1 MAYYKNKE
9 VFALRNKMSANVKIA
24 LIIAFATVVWLWSG
38 LISKD
43 TPEQIN
49 QSTNTST
56 KVTVEQFIAQK
67 FTPQLTLNSH
77 TAPNRTVE
85 LKAQIAGAVKAV
97 PGERGSVVLKNQ
109 TVCALNEQER
119 PQYLEQAKAKLKQ
132 AEIAYKGATQLKT
145 AGYQSDLAIAQAK
158 ANLETAKLELTR
170 SQFDV
175 NQLNIKAP
183 FTAIIE
189 RRPVE
194 VGDYLSP
201 GQTCATLVELN
212 PLNIIAQA
220 SESDVA
226 KIKLGDQAR
235 ATFDNY
241 KTEQAT
247 LTYISSQANA
257 ATRGYLIEAI
267 VDNKDLQL
275 RAGISGQLH
284 IDLPALNAHLI
295 PASLILLDAEGD
307 IMVRAVDQKNR
318 VQQIKLTVVG
328 ETNNGLWVQ
337 GLPAQVSLITVGQN
351 YVSQG
356 ETIEIFPQDNP

>member
-1 MAYYKNKE
+1 
-9 VFALRNKMSANVKIA
+9 MSANVKIA
-24 LIIAFATVVWLWSG
+24 LMIAFATVIWLGSG

-43 TPEQIN
+43 TSEQV
-49 QSTNTST
+49 TSPNNISA
-56 KVTVEQFIAQK
+56 KVKVERFTAQTFI
-67 FTPQLTLNSH
+67 PQLTLNSH

-85 LKAQIAGAVKAV
+85 LKAQISGAVKAV
-97 PGERGSVVLKNQ
+97 PGERGSVVKKGQ
-109 TVCALNEQER
+109 TVCALDEQER

-132 AEIAYKGATQLKT
+132 AEIAYKGALQLKT

-170 SQFDV
+170 SQLDIDR
-175 NQLNIKAP
+175 LKIKAP

-194 VGDYLSP
+194 VGDYLSS
-201 GQTCATLVELN
+201 GQSCATLVELN

-226 KIKLGDQAR
+226 KLKLGDQAR
-235 ATFDNY
+235 ATFDDY

-257 ATRGYLIEAI
+257 ATRGYMIEAI

-275 RAGISGQLH
+275 RAGISGQLQL
-284 IDLPALNAHLI
+284 DLPVLTAHLI

-307 IMVRAVDQKNR
+307 IIVRAVDQKNR

-328 ETNNGLWVQ
+328 EAKNGLWVQ

-356 ETIEIFPQDNP
+356 EAIDTFSEDTP

>member
-1 MAYYKNKE
+1 
-9 VFALRNKMSANVKIA
+9 MSANVKIA
-24 LIIAFATVVWLWSG
+24 LMIAFATVIWLGSG

-43 TPEQIN
+43 TSEQV
-49 QSTNTST
+49 TSPNNISA
-56 KVTVEQFIAQK
+56 KVKVERFTAQTFI
-67 FTPQLTLNSH
+67 PQLTLNSH

-97 PGERGSVVLKNQ
+97 PGERGSVVKKGQ
-109 TVCALNEQER
+109 TVCALDEQER

-132 AEIAYKGATQLKT
+132 AEIAYKGALQLKT

-170 SQFDV
+170 SQLDIDR
-175 NQLNIKAP
+175 LKIKAP

-194 VGDYLSP
+194 VGDYLSS
-201 GQTCATLVELN
+201 GQSCATLVELN

-235 ATFDNY
+235 ATFDDY

-257 ATRGYLIEAI
+257 ATRGYMIEAI

-275 RAGISGQLH
+275 RAGISGQLQL
-284 IDLPALNAHLI
+284 DLPALTAHLI

-307 IMVRAVDQKNR
+307 IIVRAVDQKNR

-328 ETNNGLWVQ
+328 EAKNGLWVQ

-356 ETIEIFPQDNP
+356 ETIDTFSEDTP

>member
-1 MAYYKNKE
+1 
-9 VFALRNKMSANVKIA
+9 MSANVKIA
-24 LIIAFATVVWLWSG
+24 LMIAFATVIWLGSG

-43 TPEQIN
+43 TSEQV
-49 QSTNTST
+49 TSPNNISA
-56 KVTVEQFIAQK
+56 KVKVERFKAQTFI
-67 FTPQLTLNSH
+67 PQLTLNSH

-97 PGERGSVVLKNQ
+97 PGERGSVVKKGQ
-109 TVCALNEQER
+109 TVCALDEQER
-119 PQYLEQAKAKLKQ
+119 PQYLEEAKAKLKQ
-132 AEIAYKGATQLKT
+132 AEIAYKGALKLKT

-170 SQFDV
+170 SQLDIDR
-175 NQLNIKAP
+175 LKIKAP

-194 VGDYLSP
+194 VGDYLSS
-201 GQTCATLVELN
+201 GQSCATLVELN

-235 ATFDNY
+235 ATFDDY

-257 ATRGYLIEAI
+257 ATRGYMIEAI

-275 RAGISGQLH
+275 RAGISGQLQL
-284 IDLPALNAHLI
+284 DLPALTAHLI

-307 IMVRAVDQKNR
+307 IIVRAVDQKNR
-318 VQQIKLTVVG
+318 VQQIKLIVVG
-328 ETNNGLWVQ
+328 EAKNGLWVQ

-356 ETIEIFPQDNP
+356 ETIDTFSKDTP

>member
-1 MAYYKNKE
+1 M
-9 VFALRNKMSANVKIA
+9 RNKMSANVKIA
-24 LIIAFATVVWLWSG
+24 LMIAFATVIWLGSG

-43 TPEQIN
+43 TSEQV
-49 QSTNTST
+49 TSPNNISA
-56 KVTVEQFIAQK
+56 KVKVERFTAQTFI
-67 FTPQLTLNSH
+67 PQLTLNSH

-97 PGERGSVVLKNQ
+97 PGERGSVVKKGQ
-109 TVCALNEQER
+109 TVCALDEQER

-132 AEIAYKGATQLKT
+132 AEIAYKGALQLKT

-170 SQFDV
+170 SQLDIDR
-175 NQLNIKAP
+175 LKIKAP

-194 VGDYLSP
+194 VGDYLSS
-201 GQTCATLVELN
+201 GQPCATLVELN

-235 ATFDNY
+235 ATFDDY

-257 ATRGYLIEAI
+257 ATRGYMIEAI

-275 RAGISGQLH
+275 RAGISGQLQL
-284 IDLPALNAHLI
+284 DLPALTAHLI

-307 IMVRAVDQKNR
+307 IIVRAVDQKNR

-328 ETNNGLWVQ
+328 EAKNGLWVQ

-356 ETIEIFPQDNP
+356 ETIDTFSEDTP

>member
-1 MAYYKNKE
+1 M
-9 VFALRNKMSANVKIA
+9 RNKMSANVKIA
-24 LIIAFATVVWLWSG
+24 LMIAFATVIWLGSG

-43 TPEQIN
+43 TSEQV
-49 QSTNTST
+49 TSPNNISA
-56 KVTVEQFIAQK
+56 KVKVERFTAQTFI
-67 FTPQLTLNSH
+67 PQLTLNSH

-97 PGERGSVVLKNQ
+97 PGERGSVVKKGQ
-109 TVCALNEQER
+109 TVCALDEQER

-132 AEIAYKGATQLKT
+132 AEIAYKGALQLKT

-170 SQFDV
+170 SQLDIDR
-175 NQLNIKAP
+175 LKIKAP

-194 VGDYLSP
+194 VGDYLSS
-201 GQTCATLVELN
+201 GQSCATLVELN

-235 ATFDNY
+235 ATFDDY

-257 ATRGYLIEAI
+257 ATRGYMIEAI

-275 RAGISGQLH
+275 RAGISGQLQL
-284 IDLPALNAHLI
+284 DLPALTAHLI

-307 IMVRAVDQKNR
+307 IIVRAVDQKNR

-328 ETNNGLWVQ
+328 EAKNGLWVQ

-356 ETIEIFPQDNP
+356 ETIDTFSEDTP

>member
-1 MAYYKNKE
+1 
-9 VFALRNKMSANVKIA
+9 LRNKMSANVKIA
-24 LIIAFATVVWLWSG
+24 LMIAFATVIWLGSG

-43 TPEQIN
+43 TSEQV
-49 QSTNTST
+49 TSPNNISA
-56 KVTVEQFIAQK
+56 KVKVERFTAQTFI
-67 FTPQLTLNSH
+67 PQLTLNSH

-97 PGERGSVVLKNQ
+97 PGERGSVVKKGQ
-109 TVCALNEQER
+109 TVCALDEQER
-119 PQYLEQAKAKLKQ
+119 PQHLEQAKAKLKQ
-132 AEIAYKGATQLKT
+132 AEIAYKGALQLRT

-170 SQFDV
+170 SQLDIDR
-175 NQLNIKAP
+175 LKIKAP

-194 VGDYLSP
+194 VGDYLSS
-201 GQTCATLVELN
+201 GQSCATLVELN

-220 SESDVA
+220 SESDIA
-226 KIKLGDQAR
+226 KIKLGDKAR
-235 ATFDNY
+235 ATFDDY

-257 ATRGYLIEAI
+257 ATRGYMIEAI

-275 RAGISGQLH
+275 RAGISGQLRL
-284 IDLPALNAHLI
+284 DLPALSAHLI

-307 IMVRAVDQKNR
+307 IIVRAVDQENR

-328 ETNNGLWVQ
+328 EAQNGLWVQ

-356 ETIEIFPQDNP
+356 EKIDTFSKDNP

>member
-1 MAYYKNKE
+1 M
-9 VFALRNKMSANVKIA
+9 
-24 LIIAFATVVWLWSG
+24 IAFATVIWLGSG

-43 TPEQIN
+43 TSEQV
-49 QSTNTST
+49 TSPNNISA
-56 KVTVEQFIAQK
+56 KVKVERFTAQTFI
-67 FTPQLTLNSH
+67 PQLTLNSH

-97 PGERGSVVLKNQ
+97 PGERGSVVKKGQ
-109 TVCALNEQER
+109 TVCALDEQER

-132 AEIAYKGATQLKT
+132 AEIAYKGALQLKT

-170 SQFDV
+170 SQLDIDR
-175 NQLNIKAP
+175 LKIKAP

-194 VGDYLSP
+194 VGDYLSS
-201 GQTCATLVELN
+201 GQSCATLVELN

-226 KIKLGDQAR
+226 KLKLGDQAR
-235 ATFDNY
+235 ATFDDY

-247 LTYISSQANA
+247 LTYISSQANP
-257 ATRGYLIEAI
+257 ATRGYMIEAI

-275 RAGISGQLH
+275 RAGISGQLQL
-284 IDLPALNAHLI
+284 DLPALTAHLI

-307 IMVRAVDQKNR
+307 IIVRAVDQKNR

-328 ETNNGLWVQ
+328 EAKNGLWVQ

-356 ETIEIFPQDNP
+356 ETIDTFSKDTP

>member
-1 MAYYKNKE
+1 M
-9 VFALRNKMSANVKIA
+9 RNKMSANVKIA
-24 LIIAFATVVWLWSG
+24 LMIAFATVIWLGSG

-43 TPEQIN
+43 TSEQV
-49 QSTNTST
+49 TSPNNISE
-56 KVTVEQFIAQK
+56 KVKVERFIAQT
-67 FTPQLTLNSH
+67 FIPHLTLNSH

-97 PGERGSVVLKNQ
+97 PGERGSVVKKGQ
-109 TVCALNEQER
+109 TVCALDEQER
-119 PQYLEQAKAKLKQ
+119 PQYLKQAKAKLKQ
-132 AEIAYKGATQLKT
+132 AEIAYKGALKLKT

-170 SQFDV
+170 SQLDIDR
-175 NQLNIKAP
+175 LKIKAP

-194 VGDYLSP
+194 VGDYLSS
-201 GQTCATLVELN
+201 GQSCATLVELN

-235 ATFDNY
+235 ATFDDY

-257 ATRGYLIEAI
+257 ATRGYMIEAI

-275 RAGISGQLH
+275 RAGISGQLQF
-284 IDLPALNAHLI
+284 DLPALTAHLI

-307 IMVRAVDQKNR
+307 IIVRAVDQKNR
-318 VQQIKLTVVG
+318 VQQIKLIVVG
-328 ETNNGLWVQ
+328 EAKNGLWVQ

-356 ETIEIFPQDNP
+356 ETIDTFSKDTL